1 MVRKRRNDFEVQDVC
16 IRERGLG
23 HMRRERVLESPGDD
37 IKFRK
42 RLLLGSER
50 SLAIRGIF
58 VDRRLERER
67 DFSVRELWI

>member
-1 MVRKRRNDFEVQDVC
+1 MVGKRRNDFEVQDVC

-23 HMRRERVLESPGDD
+23 HVRRERVLESLGDD
-37 IKFRK
+37 IKFGK